1 MFFTLGQDK
10 IDQFGVAIFMTHDL
24 DGYMCQQ
31 IQNFS
36 CLENNEAYRMSP
48 VANLETAVNGHE
60 INERGYHSQQ
70 CALMTLSLFF
80 KLSPS
85 RISKI
90 P

>member
-10 IDQFGVAIFMTHDL
+10 IDKSWVAIFMTHDL

-31 IQNFS
+31 MQDFS
-36 CLENNEAYRMSP
+36 YLENNETYRMSP
-48 VANLETAVNGHE
+48 VANLETVVNGHE
-60 INERGYHSQQ
+60 INERGDHSQQ

-80 KLSPS
+80 KLNPS